1 MGGLP
6 LYIVTDR
13 MYGQMVSPGND
24 QVGRD
29 ADTLGG

>member
-1 MGGLP
+1 MCGQP
-6 LYIVTDR
+6 LNMVTDR

-24 QVGRD
+24 QVRRG

>member
-6 LYIVTDR
+6 HHIVTDR

-24 QVGRD
+24 QGERS

>member
-6 LYIVTDR
+6 HHTVTDR

-24 QVGRD
+24 QVGRG

>member
-6 LYIVTDR
+6 LDMVTDR
-13 MYGQMVSPGND
+13 MYGHMVSAGNN
-24 QVGRD
+24 QLGRG